1 MKIRIMLADDHA
13 LYREALRDFLE
24 IDENFEVVAEV
35 ADGLAV
41 LQGFASI
48 RPDVVL
54 MDVGMPD
61 LNGMETTRRLL
72 AIEPSARVIGL
83 SGHADWP
90 RVAAMIE
97 AGALGYVIKGAAAA
111 ILHEAIKKASQNQS
125 YFDPALGIKGLADLV
140 PLLHRRAQQ

>member
-1 MKIRIMLADDHA
+1 MKIRLMLADDNA

-24 IDENFEVVAEV
+24 IDENFQVVAEV

-41 LQGFASI
+41 LQQYALI

-54 MDVGMPD
+54 MDIGMPA

-72 AIEPSARVIGL
+72 VTEPGARVIGL

-90 RVAAMIE
+90 RVAAMID

-111 ILHEAIKKASQNQS
+111 VLREAIRKASQNES
-125 YFDPALGIKGLADLV
+125 YFDPALGIKNLTDLV
-140 PLLHRRAQQ
+140 PLLRRIAPQ